1 MIGAGPSGID
11 MTHDVSKTAKRVTLS
26 HHAKED
32 ITTKFAKCVEQKPD
46 VRCVTENGVE
56 FIDGTKESFS
66 VIFYCTGKQI
76 IFN

>member
-11 MTHDVSKTAKRVTLS
+11 MTHDVSTTAKRVSLS
-26 HHAKED
+26 HHSKED
-32 ITTKFAKCVEQKPD
+32 ITTKFAISVDQRPD

-56 FIDGTKESFS
+56 FIDGTTESYS
-66 VIFYCTGKQI
+66 VIFYCTGKQR